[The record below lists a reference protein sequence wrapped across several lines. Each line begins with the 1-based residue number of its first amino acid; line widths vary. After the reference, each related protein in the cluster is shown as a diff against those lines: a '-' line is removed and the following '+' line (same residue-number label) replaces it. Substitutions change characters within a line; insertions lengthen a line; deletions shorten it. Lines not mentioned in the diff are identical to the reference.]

1 MNSMNNTQ
9 PLPRALLI
17 AGPTASGKSRLALQL
32 AQAYNGSIINADSM
46 QVYAEMRILT
56 ARPTKSETDIVP
68 HYLYGHMS
76 AAEPYNVALWVKQA
90 MAAIEEIEAGGRL
103 PILVGGTGLY
113 FRALLEGL
121 ADIPDIPPAVRA
133 AIRRRLQEAGLASLY
148 KGLQDIDPAAHHRLA
163 ANDTQRILR
172 AWEVY
177 EATARPL
184 SDWQKEAQAKP
195 PLPPLT
201 GTTRR
206 LLLMPEREWLYARC
220 NQRFADMLAAG
231 VMAEVQKMA
240 DMRLPADAPP
250 MKALGLPALLAVLDG
265 TQTLENAQSL
275 AQQQTRNYAKR
286 QMTWF
291 RNQMLNQKIT
301 WKAFDMKDYYKN
313 QQKIF
318 SYITKKS

>member
-1 MNSMNNTQ
+1 MNNTQ
-9 PLPRALLI
+9 SLPRALLI

-32 AQAYNGSIINADSM
+32 AQAYKGSIINADSM

-56 ARPTKSETDIVP
+56 ARPSKSETDTVP
-68 HYLYGHMS
+68 HYLYGHIS
-76 AAEPYNVALWVKQA
+76 ATQTYNVAIWVKQA

-103 PILVGGTGLY
+103 PIFVGGTGLY

-121 ADIPDIPPAVRA
+121 ADIPDIPPAIRA
-133 AIRRRLQEAGLASLY
+133 AMRKRLAAEGLASLY
-148 KGLQDIDPAAHHRLA
+148 EGLQEIDPTAHQRLA

-177 EATARPL
+177 QATARPL
-184 SDWQKEAQAKP
+184 SDWQKEAQKKP
-195 PLPPLT
+195 PMPPFT

-206 LLLMPEREWLYARC
+206 LLLMPDREWLYARC

-231 VMAEVQKMA
+231 AMAEAQKMA
-240 DMRLPADAPP
+240 AMRLPADAPP

-265 TQTLENAQSL
+265 TETLENAQSL

-291 RNQMLNQKIT
+291 RNQILNQKIT
-301 WKAFDMKDYYKN
+301 WKAFNMKDYYKN

-318 SYITKKS
+318 SYITKKT